1 VGYAGEPG
9 AFGEQ
14 AAQSLSAG
22 AEPVPLPSFAE
33 VARAVLQ
40 GEVDAGVVP
49 IENALAGPVQEG
61 IAAVIET
68 RAPVRGEVRVRVEH
82 LLLGVPGTRLEDVRE
97 VTSHPQ
103 ALAQC
108 ARFLDAHGLTR
119 IPDVNTAV
127 AARRVAET
135 KSRTRAAIAS
145 AAAAKRLGLSVL
157 AREIADASEN
167 VTRFLVL
174 GDGRD
179 RGSLAIAI
187 APESAGVPK
196 GARVI
201 GAAGSWRLFERP
213 SDAPEGAILL
223 GRI

>member
-14 AAQSLSAG
+14 AALGVSAE
-22 AEPVPLPSFAE
+22 AAPVPLPSFAE
-33 VARAVLQ
+33 VARAVVQ

-49 IENALAGPVQEG
+49 IENALAGAVLEG
-61 IAAVIET
+61 IAAMIES

-82 LLLGVPGTRLEDVRE
+82 LLLGVPGSRLEELRE

-108 ARFLDAHGLTR
+108 ARFLDAHGLER

-127 AARRVAET
+127 AARHVAEAG
-135 KSRTRAAIAS
+135 SRSRAAIAS
-145 AAAAKRLGLSVL
+145 AEAAKRLGLTVI

-174 GDGRD
+174 GVGEAS
-179 RGSLAIAI
+179 GSLAIAV
-187 APESAGVPK
+187 APESEPVPE

-201 GAAGSWRLFERP
+201 GAAGVMRLIESRH
-213 SDAPEGAILL
+213 ALPEGWRVL
-223 GRI
+223 GTI